1 MTARPAYPSPD
12 TPGAAAPRSPSRVL
26 RRAAFVLAAALLGY
40 GAFAVAFPARTPAAI
55 GEVVANWT
63 GANPHPVVLQ
73 RPPVQPL
80 SAVAQLGRA
89 LFFDP
94 SLSASGKQ
102 SCASCHT
109 PDRAYGPPNAL
120 DVQPGGLTMT
130 QQGYRP
136 PPSLMYLYRQPNFSI
151 GPDAGENDAAPSVA
165 QLAASAAGVVKAQKV
180 AGTAA
185 A

>member
-1 MTARPAYPSPD
+1 D
-12 TPGAAAPRSPSRVL
+12 
-26 RRAAFVLAAALLGY
+26 
-40 GAFAVAFPARTPAAI
+40 
-55 GEVVANWT
+55 WT

-73 RPPVQPL
+73 RPAAQPL

-89 LFFDP
+89 LFHDP

-102 SCASCHT
+102 SCASCHS
-109 PDRAYGPPNAL
+109 PDHAYGPPNAL
-120 DVQPGGLTMT
+120 DVQPGGLAMT

-165 QLAASAAGVVKAQKV
+165 QQAAAAAGVVKAQKV
-180 AGTAA
+180 AGTSAA
-185 A
+185 PQLVPQGGMF